1 MDLHE
6 AWIERVLRVCD
17 HVHAHLDEE
26 LEPGA
31 LAALAG
37 LSVHHFHRVFRGMTG
52 ESLMGFVR
60 RLRLERSAQR
70 LKYGEAPV
78 TELAFAAGYASHEA
92 FTRAFHARFGVSP
105 SSFRQRERW
114 QPSEAVAM
122 SIQEVPAREVIAMR
136 HTGSYEACGQVWQ
149 ELMQHAASMGWMPHL
164 RESIGLCYD
173 DPEVTEA
180 RHLRYDA
187 CLALAPELTP
197 TTLPAGCVR
206 RQVPGG
212 RYACA
217 RARGPYDALLEV
229 YVDLIGRWLPTRA
242 QELADEPV
250 VEVYRV
256 SAWETADPADFETDV
271 CVRIAS

>member
-1 MDLHE
+1 MERQE

-26 LEPGA
+26 LQPSA
-31 LAALAG
+31 LAELAG

-70 LKYGEAPV
+70 LKLGDAPI

-105 SSFRQRERW
+105 SSFRERERW
-114 QPSEAVAM
+114 RPGEPASM
-122 SIQEVPAREVIAMR
+122 SLQEVPAREVIALR
-136 HTGSYEACGQVWQ
+136 HVGSYDACGEVWQ
-149 ELMQHAASMGWMPHL
+149 VLMQHAAAMGWMPHL

-173 DPEVTEA
+173 DPEVTQE

-187 CLALAPELTP
+187 CLALAPEFTP
-197 TTLPAGCVR
+197 AALPPGCVR
-206 RQVPGG
+206 RQVPAG

-217 RARGPYDALLEV
+217 RARGPYDALPEV
-229 YVDLIGRWLPTRA
+229 YVDLIGRWVPTRA
-242 QELADEPV
+242 SELADEPV
-250 VEVYRV
+250 VEIYRV
-256 SAWETADPADFETDV
+256 SPWEAADPADYETDV